1 MIRLI
6 LADDHP
12 IFVSGLRAV
21 LDAEPGMTV
30 VGVAATGAAALS
42 LAVEH
47 RPDVAVLDVNMPD

>member
-1 MIRLI
+1 M
-6 LADDHP
+6 
-12 IFVSGLRAV
+12 